1 MSKIFFLG
9 RDKEEEID
17 PDMIWARLLSSR
29 ESGYVSMVSLDID
42 PDLFS
47 LSIVG

>member
-1 MSKIFFLG
+1 MSLFFIG

-29 ESGYVSMVSLDID
+29 ESGYVLMVSAYWS
-42 PDLFS
+42 FS
-47 LSIVG
+47 GQ